1 MSTKGN
7 SDPGLLCMPQ
17 EGKEYEVALARSM
30 AASKKKWEHR
40 QGSTVKLRALES
52 SPVEERNDRCS
63 PCLAISIPIAQM
75 LVMAKRPEEIEFLC
89 LLIFI
94 SFIGEKGMEAEVGSP
109 GLALVAYQWPA
120 EVYLQ
125 RIFRWARLC
134 VDKREERED
143 GLPGWIAG
151 RPASGADQS
160 QEYQK
165 AQAD

>member
-1 MSTKGN
+1 
-7 SDPGLLCMPQ
+7 
-17 EGKEYEVALARSM
+17 M

-40 QGSTVKLRALES
+40 QGSTLNLRALDA
-52 SPVEERNDRCS
+52 SPVEEREDRCL
-63 PCLAISIPIAQM
+63 PCLAISIPITRM
-75 LVMAKRPEEIEFLC
+75 LVMAKRPEEIECLS
-89 LLIFI
+89 LLISI
-94 SFIGEKGMEAEVGSP
+94 SFIGENGMKAEVGSP
-109 GLALVAYQWPA
+109 GLALVAHQRPA